1 VLALSALKPK
11 AFPMRYR
18 CAVLD
23 DYQNVALKMADWSKV
38 TGDADV
44 TVFNERLGDEAAVA
58 RALQGFGIVC
68 LMRERTP
75 FPRSLIEKLPDLK
88 LIVTT
93 GLKNASIDVA
103 AAKERGILVCG
114 TEGAKHPTAELA
126 IGLMIDLARHIS
138 EENARMKAGEA
149 WQASIGADL
158 FGHTLGIVG
167 LGNLGQRVAKV
178 GQAFG
183 MKVIAWSQNLTP
195 ERCAEHGVSYAT
207 KADLFQQSDFISI
220 HMVLS
225 DRSRGLISATDLGMM
240 KPTAYIINT
249 SRGPII
255 DETALIAALKNKA
268 IAGAGLDV
276 FDTEPLPRDHA
287 LRTLPN
293 VVITPHL
300 GYVTQDGYRAFYGGT
315 VEAIRAFL
323 DGKPIRVIG

>member
-1 VLALSALKPK
+1 
-11 AFPMRYR
+11 MRYR

-23 DYQNVALKMADWSKV
+23 DYQNVALKMADWSRV

-149 WQASIGADL
+149 WQATIGADL

-240 KPTAYIINT
+240 KSTAYIINT

-255 DETALIAALKNKA
+255 DETALIAALQNKT

-293 VVITPHL
+293 VVMTPHL

>member
-1 VLALSALKPK
+1 
-11 AFPMRYR
+11 MRYR

-23 DYQNVALKMADWSKV
+23 DYQNVALKMADWSRV